1 MSAARTA
8 AYHVLQAVADGDDLP
23 AALARHRDSLTDP
36 RDRALVTEL
45 ASGTLRW
52 QGALD
57 CLIEHAAGRPTAKLD
72 QAVLAVLRLGT
83 YQLRY
88 LQRIPASA
96 ATNDAVNLVRRLGKS
111 SASGLVNAVLR
122 RMTSKP
128 MASVLPGHPDEP
140 NGLDDQLNFLSVT
153 CSHPRWLVER
163 WLRRVGLHDAITWV
177 QFNNSPAPLTLRTNR
192 IRITRDELA
201 RQLAACD
208 VRTEPTLR
216 AREGLTVVSGQ
227 PFRTACAKRGLFQAQ
242 DEASQLVAELVAA
255 QPRTRLLDACAA
267 PGGKTVALAS
277 VHPSEGTHVASDYRP
292 SRIRRLRRALT
303 AAGASSR
310 VQVVQLDLRHPPP
323 FSPVFDCVLVDAPCS
338 GLGVLQTDPEIRWRR
353 TETDLSR
360 LAREQ
365 LLLVSQASAVVRPG
379 GRLVYATC
387 SSEPEENEDVV
398 TTFLA
403 SHPDFILVP
412 PENLG
417 RLSPGLRETVDP
429 NGQLHTSPPA
439 HGLQAFFAAVI
450 ERTTSRL

>member
-1 MSAARTA
+1 MSTARTA
-8 AYHVLQAVADGDDLP
+8 AYHVLRAVAGGDDLP
-23 AALARHRDSLTDP
+23 GALARHRDSLTDP

-57 CLIEHAAGRPTAKLD
+57 YLIEHAAGRPTAKLEQD
-72 QAVLAVLRLGT
+72 VLAVLRLST

-88 LQRIPASA
+88 LQRIPAAA
-96 ATNDAVNLVRRLGKS
+96 ATNDAVNLVRRLGKA

-122 RMTSKP
+122 RMTRNP
-128 MASVLPGHPDEP
+128 ITSVLPRHPGEP
-140 NGLDDQLNFLSVT
+140 NGRDAQLDFLSVT

-163 WLRRVGLHDAITWV
+163 WLHRVGLHDAITWV
-177 QFNNSPAPLTLRTNR
+177 QFNNTPAPLTLRANR

-208 VRTEPTLR
+208 VRTEPTPR
-216 AREGLTVVSGQ
+216 ASDGLTVLSGH
-227 PFRTACAKRGLFQAQ
+227 PFRTAVAKRGLFQAQ

-277 VHPSEGTHVASDYRP
+277 AHPREGTLVASDYRP
-292 SRIRRLRRALT
+292 ARIRRLRQTLT
-303 AAGASSR
+303 EAGASI
-310 VQVVQLDLRHPPP
+310 VQVVQLDLRHLPP
-323 FSPVFDCVLVDAPCS
+323 FFPVFDCVLVDAPCS
-338 GLGVLQTDPEIRWRR
+338 GLGVLRTDPEIRWRR
-353 TETDLSR
+353 TEAELSG

-387 SSEPEENEDVV
+387 SSEPEENEGVV
-398 TTFLA
+398 ATFLA
-403 SHPDFILVP
+403 SHPNFTLVP
-412 PENLG
+412 QERLG
-417 RLSPGLRETVDP
+417 PLTPGLRETVDQ
-429 NGQLHTSPPA
+429 NGRLHTSPPA

-450 ERTTSRL
+450 ERTCSRL